1 MLVTS
6 CVNHVLSLRNL
17 ISALLV
23 KHLSSTCSE
32 PPSVLILVL
41 RAMAQTKISLKDLM
55 ALKSQKIHDY
65 SQTSIEELGQIKV
78 AVGRK
83 YKGVS
88 FAEIYL
94 DDSYNKWVADHVKE
108 NPCSPQGVELYAH
121 YLRRRLEMEIK
132 DQVDLSKPIAKDPP
146 PQASKRTKES
156 MAASSTGHQIPVPE
170 SPFEDK
176 MGSWSQMTD
185 MEENM
190 TQMKDRMLTLES
202 MVGQVLQYLQHP
214 QQAAL
219 ADPQG
224 ASPQD
229 P

>member
-1 MLVTS
+1 M
-6 CVNHVLSLRNL
+6 
-17 ISALLV
+17 
-23 KHLSSTCSE
+23 
-32 PPSVLILVL
+32 
-41 RAMAQTKISLKDLM
+41 
-55 ALKSQKIHDY
+55 
-65 SQTSIEELGQIKV
+65 
-78 AVGRK
+78 
-83 YKGVS
+83 
-88 FAEIYL
+88 
-94 DDSYNKWVADHVKE
+94 
-108 NPCSPQGVELYAH
+108 
-121 YLRRRLEMEIK
+121 
-132 DQVDLSKPIAKDPP
+132 SKPIAKDPP

-202 MVGQVLQYLQHP
+202 MVGQVLQYLLQS

-224 ASPQD
+224 AGPQD

>member
-1 MLVTS
+1 MFVTS

-55 ALKSQKIHDY
+55 ALKSQKVHDY
-65 SQTSIEELGQIKV
+65 SQTNIEELGQIKL

-94 DDSYNKWVADHVKE
+94 DDSYNTWVPDHVIHAVLRE
-108 NPCSPQGVELYAH
+108 WNSTPITYAVVS
-121 YLRRRLEMEIK
+121 RWRSSGFE
-132 DQVDLSKPIAKDPP
+132 
-146 PQASKRTKES
+146 QANRKRP
-156 MAASSTGHQIPVPE
+156 SSTSVETHQREHGRFEHRPPDSSTRE
-170 SPFEDK
+170 SLRGRD
-176 MGSWSQMTD
+176 GQLVSDGSQMTE

-202 MVGQVLQYLQHP
+202 MVGQVLQYLQQS

-224 ASPQD
+224 AGPQD

>member
-1 MLVTS
+1 
-6 CVNHVLSLRNL
+6 
-17 ISALLV
+17 
-23 KHLSSTCSE
+23 
-32 PPSVLILVL
+32 
-41 RAMAQTKISLKDLM
+41 MAQTKISLKDLM

-65 SQTSIEELGQIKV
+65 SQTSIEELGQIKL

-108 NPCSPQGVELYAH
+108 NPRSPQGVELYAH
-121 YLRRRLEMEIK
+121 YLCRRLEMEIK

-146 PQASKRTKES
+146 PQASKLTKES
-156 MAASSTGHQIPVPE
+156 MAALSTGHQMPVPE
-170 SPFEDK
+170 SPFEDE
-176 MGSWSQMTD
+176 MGSWSQMTE

-202 MVGQVLQYLQHP
+202 MVGQVLQYLLQS

-224 ASPQD
+224 AGPQD